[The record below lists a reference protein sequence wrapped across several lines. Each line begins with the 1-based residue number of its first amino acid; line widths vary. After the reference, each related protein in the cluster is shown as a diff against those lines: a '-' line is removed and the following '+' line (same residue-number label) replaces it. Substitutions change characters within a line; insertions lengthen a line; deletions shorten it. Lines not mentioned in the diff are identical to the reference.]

1 MRRHENT
8 GSYISDCDAIIIL
21 NNGEKIVNDEGTV
34 YEDEYDVLVEIGY
47 KVSGLYSIPYGM
59 RTSLEDY
66 EEDIEITKVIL
77 LEGFTWNGEH
87 YEEGTDVC
95 DYPELDELIDYEKLE
110 NDIIEMISYED

>member
-1 MRRHENT
+1 MRSHET
-8 GSYISDCDAIIIL
+8 SGSYVSDCDAIISL

-34 YEDEYDVLVEIGY
+34 YEDEYEVLVEIGY
-47 KVSGLYSIPYGM
+47 KVSGLHSIPYGM

-66 EEDIEITKVIL
+66 EEEVEVTKVIL

-95 DYPELDELIDYEKLE
+95 DYPELDELFDYEKIE
-110 NDIIEMISYED
+110 NDIMEIVCDED